1 MPSGTPI
8 RTFIKDLRTRKSQ
21 IARKLDACSADANC
35 RTTILPDIQAW
46 DPADPLPAALITV
59 LDLTPKEVEHINKW
73 DTGQKGSVRNAAV
86 TAITGS
92 QGMEFFW
99 ELYDNSASGTNVTVP
114 GAPGKITVTFL
125 SPRGNV
131 ERSGPPGV
139 VLKSEI
145 NVRI

>member
-8 RTFIKDLRTRKSQ
+8 RTFIRDLRTRKSQ

-46 DPADPLPAALITV
+46 DPADPLPAALITA

-73 DTGQKGSVRNAAV
+73 NTSQKNSVRNGAV

-92 QGMEFFW
+92 RDMEFFW
-99 ELYDNSASGTNVTVP
+99 DLYDDTASGTAVNDP
-114 GAPGKITVTFL
+114 GGMAKITVTFL
-125 SPRGNV
+125 SPRANV
-131 ERSGPPGV
+131 TVSGPTLGQIKV
-139 VLKSEI
+139 DI
-145 NVRI
+145 

>member
-59 LDLTPKEVEHINKW
+59 LDLTPKEVEHINQW
-73 DTGQKGSVRNAAV
+73 NTSQKNSVRNAAV

-92 QGMEFFW
+92 RDMEFFW
-99 ELYDNSASGTNVTVP
+99 DLYDDPASGTAVNDP
-114 GAPGKITVTFL
+114 GGMAKITVTFL
-125 SPRGNV
+125 SPRANV
-131 ERSGPPGV
+131 RVSGPTLGQIKV
-139 VLKSEI
+139 DI
-145 NVRI
+145 